1 MEAGPKKAK
10 AGPSKA
16 GTGSGKARAPTSGGL
31 PKLHL
36 VAGDNILGRREGW
49 ARLLAVLEAGGPSLA
64 LHLRARRTPARR
76 LFEVA
81 DRLVAVA
88 AAHGALTL
96 VNDRVDVAAAVGAN
110 GVHLRED
117 SIPPEDARRLWK
129 ALRVVE
135 PQLGRTSQSPGEFRP
150 RPRPHPRRD
159 DPGTGG
165 TCPGTGA
172 AGLVGRSIHSSAQV
186 TEFAVGA
193 VDYFVLGAVYE
204 TASHPGRPS
213 LGLDVVAAAAER
225 SAVPVVAIGG
235 ITTDRVAPVV
245 AAGAHGVAVVG
256 GVWNAP
262 DPAEAVR
269 CYLDA
274 FPRSGGP

>member
-1 MEAGPKKAK
+1 MGAGPKKAG

-16 GTGSGKARAPTSGGL
+16 RATTGGL

-36 VAGDNILGRREGW
+36 VAGGDILGRPEGW
-49 ARLLAVLEAGGPSLA
+49 ARLLAVAEAGGPSLA

-76 LFEVA
+76 LYEVA

-129 ALRVVE
+129 ALREALRGAE
-135 PQLGRTSQSPGEFRP
+135 PQPGRTSQSPGKL

-159 DPGTGG
+159 GPGTGG
-165 TCPGTGA
+165 TGLGTGGT
-172 AGLVGRSIHSSAQV
+172 GLVGRSIHSSAQV

-204 TASHPGRPS
+204 TASHPGRPA
-213 LGLDVVAAAAER
+213 LGLGVVAAAAER

-235 ITTDRVAPVV
+235 ITMERVASVV
-245 AAGAHGVAVVG
+245 AAGTHGVAVVG

-269 CYLDA
+269 GYLDA
-274 FPRSGGP
+274 FPQSSGP

>member
-1 MEAGPKKAK
+1 MGAGPKKAG

-16 GTGSGKARAPTSGGL
+16 RATTGGL

-36 VAGDNILGRREGW
+36 VAGDNILGRRGGG
-49 ARLLAVLEAGGPSLA
+49 ARLLAVAEAGGPSLA

-76 LFEVA
+76 LYEVA

-88 AAHGALTL
+88 ATHGALTL

-129 ALRVVE
+129 ALREALRGAE
-135 PQLGRTSQSPGEFRP
+135 PQPGRTSQSPGEL

-159 DPGTGG
+159 GPGTGG
-165 TCPGTGA
+165 TGFGTG
-172 AGLVGRSIHSSAQV
+172 GTGFVGRSIHSSAQV

-193 VDYFVLGAVYE
+193 VDYFVLGTVYE
-204 TASHPGRPS
+204 TASHPGRPP
-213 LGLDVVAAAAER
+213 LGLGVVAAAAER

-235 ITTDRVAPVV
+235 ITTERVASVV

-269 CYLDA
+269 GYLDA
-274 FPRSGGP
+274 LPRSSGP

>member
-1 MEAGPKKAK
+1 M
-10 AGPSKA
+10 
-16 GTGSGKARAPTSGGL
+16 
-31 PKLHL
+31 
-36 VAGDNILGRREGW
+36 
-49 ARLLAVLEAGGPSLA
+49 AV
-64 LHLRARRTPARR
+64 T
-76 LFEVA
+76 
-81 DRLVAVA
+81 

-96 VNDRVDVAAAVGAN
+96 VNDRLDVAAAVGAN

-129 ALRVVE
+129 ALRGAE
-135 PQLGRTSQSPGEFRP
+135 PQPGRTSRSPGEFRP
-150 RPRPHPRRD
+150 RPQTRRD
-159 DPGTGG
+159 GPGTGG
-165 TCPGTGA
+165 

-186 TEFAVGA
+186 MEFAVGA

-204 TASHPGRPS
+204 TASHPGRPP
-213 LGLDVVAAAAER
+213 LGLGVVAAAAER

-269 CYLDA
+269 RYLDA
-274 FPRSGGP
+274 LRPSGP

>member
-1 MEAGPKKAK
+1 MGA
-10 AGPSKA
+10 
-16 GTGSGKARAPTSGGL
+16 TTTGGL

-36 VAGDNILGRREGW
+36 VAGDNILGRRGGW

-135 PQLGRTSQSPGEFRP
+135 PQLGPTSQSPGEF

-165 TCPGTGA
+165 TGPGTGA

-193 VDYFVLGAVYE
+193 VDYFVLGTVYE

-213 LGLDVVAAAAER
+213 LGLGVVAAAAER

-245 AAGAHGVAVVG
+245 AAGARGVAVVG

-269 CYLDA
+269 RYLDA
-274 FPRSGGP
+274 FPQSSGP